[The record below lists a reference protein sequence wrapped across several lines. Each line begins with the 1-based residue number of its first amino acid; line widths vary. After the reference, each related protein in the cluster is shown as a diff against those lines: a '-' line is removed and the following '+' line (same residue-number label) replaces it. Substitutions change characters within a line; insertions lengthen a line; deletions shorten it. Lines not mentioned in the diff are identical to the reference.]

1 MWQIIVKN
9 GGNNVQ
15 FKNRGTIYLYE
26 NGKIW
31 MIKVHFLAK
40 NKIGL
45 CILFEKVV
53 IKRGSKIH
61 GNIRRFLR

>member
-31 MIKVHFLAK
+31 MIKVHF
-40 NKIGL
+40 
-45 CILFEKVV
+45 
-53 IKRGSKIH
+53 
-61 GNIRRFLR
+61 